1 MLATPVQHAATPACH
16 VSQLKVALGNSEGA
30 AGTIY
35 YRILFTNESG
45 ATCSLRGYPGVSSVG
60 GADGHQIGQAAPRDP
75 ATVHT
80 IVLHTHAVAG
90 ASYGQVQAL
99 NFPKARCHPVTSLG
113 LRVYAPGATAARFL
127 PLKHLACSS
136 TTVRDSHVGPVT
148 AGAGSP

>member
-1 MLATPVQHAATPACH
+1 MVATVPACH
-16 VSQLKVALGNSEGA
+16 VSQLKVALGGSEGA

-35 YRILFTNESG
+35 YRILFTNRSG
-45 ATCSLRGYPGVSSVG
+45 TTCSLRGYPGVSSVG
-60 GADGHQIGQAAPRDP
+60 GSNGHQIGAAAPRDP

-80 IVLHTHAVAG
+80 IVLRPRVVAG

-136 TTVRDSHVGPVT
+136 TKVRGSHVGPVT

>member
-1 MLATPVQHAATPACH
+1 MVASTPACH
-16 VSQLKVALGNSEGA
+16 VSQLKIALGGSEGA

-35 YRILFTNESG
+35 YRILFTNKS
-45 ATCSLRGYPGVSSVG
+45 AVACSLRGYPGVSSVG
-60 GADGHQIGQAAPRDP
+60 GSDGHQIGAAAPRDP

-80 IVLHTHAVAG
+80 IVLRPRAVAG

-136 TTVRDSHVGPVT
+136 TAVRGSHVGPVT
-148 AGAGSP
+148 AGASSP